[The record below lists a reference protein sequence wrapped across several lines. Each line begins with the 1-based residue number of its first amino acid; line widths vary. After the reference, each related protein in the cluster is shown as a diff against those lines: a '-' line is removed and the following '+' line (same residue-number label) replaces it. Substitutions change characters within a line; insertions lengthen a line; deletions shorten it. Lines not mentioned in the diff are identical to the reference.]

1 MKTSYIKIGFIALS
15 MSAFSNVAFANHPL
29 DTSIKIDRDS
39 IRGVRL
45 GQVQLRHLADGEYRL
60 SGEVRRRQN
69 NPVPMGHFDL
79 MVSDQSDHVIFEDS
93 EFYWPR
99 IVNRRY
105 HHPSKFV
112 FTLPES
118 IATQAELQLSFHKDK
133 LAKRPKPNH

>member
-1 MKTSYIKIGFIALS
+1 MNTSYIKIGFIALS
-15 MSAFSNVAFANHPL
+15 ISGFSNVTYANHPL
-29 DTSIKIDRDS
+29 DATIKIDRDS
-39 IRGVRL
+39 LRGVGL
-45 GQVQLRHLADGEYRL
+45 GQVQLRHSADGEYRL
-60 SGEVRRRQN
+60 SAEVRRRQN

-79 MVSDQSDHVIFEDS
+79 RVSDQSAHVIFEDS

-105 HHPSKFV
+105 NRPSEFI

-118 IATQAELQLSFHKDK
+118 IATQAELQLSFRKDK